1 MNKDLFKDLIKMV
14 ESLNLH
20 DKDLFMIMNEVERI
34 REVVNEHK

>member
-1 MNKDLFKDLIKMV
+1 MSKDLFKDLIKMV